1 MFHTSHVQYEQ
12 NRNQNMETRNI
23 RLDSPSWNQSVYVES
38 DWFYY
43 NFQNILINLE
53 SYFWTS
59 SQSFF
64 DKAKASFLQNWTFN
78 IDCDLIPFWTIWY
91 VEVFLLGNREMHL
104 YYCNLIATP
113 FVAFVSVVIST
124 QPRTSKKGEPMFCF
138 LEALDKPISTKE
150 IFNMYQIW
158 STWERRSRH
167 MILAI
172 NWHHYFHKLKNDITG
187 TKSNLKIRWWQPF
200 CFIFTN
206 NFFRG

>member
-12 NRNQNMETRNI
+12 NRNQNMDTRNI

-91 VEVFLLGNREMHL
+91 VEIFLLGNREMHL

-124 QPRTSKKGEPMFCF
+124 QPRTSKKGEPMFF
-138 LEALDKPISTKE
+138 GSSGYTNIYKR
-150 IFNMYQIW
+150 N
-158 STWERRSRH
+158 
-167 MILAI
+167 
-172 NWHHYFHKLKNDITG
+172 LKYEPDLKHVRE
-187 TKSNLKIRWWQPF
+187 TKSTHDSCYQL
-200 CFIFTN
+200 TSLLS
-206 NFFRG
+206 